1 MSETTNHQMALDL
14 LRCHLGMSKEEAL
27 AELGFEGQESVEE
40 QVFKAQAH
48 LVGNTNQ

>member
-27 AELGFEGQESVEE
+27 AELGVQSQDTVEE
-40 QVFKAQAH
+40 QVSNAH
-48 LVGNTNQ
+48 VHLLSTN